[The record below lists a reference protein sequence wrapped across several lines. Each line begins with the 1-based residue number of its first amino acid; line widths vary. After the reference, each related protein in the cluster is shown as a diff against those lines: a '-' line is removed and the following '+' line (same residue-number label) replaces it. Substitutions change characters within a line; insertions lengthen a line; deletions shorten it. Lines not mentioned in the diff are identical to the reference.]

1 MKKSLIALAVASALT
16 VPAIASADAT
26 LYGAVAVDG
35 VFKNDTSADI
45 QVDDAVI
52 GLKGDVDLGMDGV
65 TGFFNIRTELAAE
78 GAASSGG
85 KSLTTDRALVGI
97 KGGFGVIQGGAM
109 GNPVDAVESLDRAYD
124 SYSTDNWFLNPDD
137 LQSALAYVSPNMGGF
152 TGYAGIVM
160 DGGIEDG
167 TTGLNGTA
175 ATTSGNDE
183 DLDGYLLGFNY
194 AIGGFTADVG
204 YWDFDAE
211 STVGAGLSGGLA
223 QSDVDYLGVS
233 LDYAINS
240 NWSVTANWAERDVK
254 NSANDL
260 KTELWGLGTSYT
272 MGKTVLGL
280 TYVDFDAELN
290 GVKTNASGDEWALL
304 ATHNLSNR
312 AKVYAAYS
320 DADVDAGTVAGD
332 SVLTVGYG
340 LSF

>member
-45 QVDDAVI
+45 QVDDAII

-78 GAASSGG
+78 GAIGSGG
-85 KSLTTDRALVGI
+85 SSLTTDRALVGI
-97 KGGFGVIQGGAM
+97 KGGFGVVQGGAM

-167 TTGLNGTA
+167 TV
-175 ATTSGNDE
+175 ATPSGDDE
-183 DLDGYLLGFNY
+183 NVDGYLLGFNY

-204 YWDFDAE
+204 YWDFDKE
-211 STVGAGLSGGLA
+211 GTVGLSLGVA
-223 QSDVDYLGVS
+223 DADYIGVS

-240 NWSVTANWAERDVK
+240 NWSVTGNWAESEVDDSVNK
-254 NSANDL
+254 AE
-260 KTELWGLGTSYT
+260 TQLWGLGTEYT

-280 TYVDFDAELN
+280 TYVDFEAELN

-332 SVLTVGYG
+332 SVLTIGYG

>member
-45 QVDDAVI
+45 QVDDAII

-78 GAASSGG
+78 GAITSGG
-85 KSLTTDRALVGI
+85 SSLTTDRALVGI
-97 KGGFGVIQGGAM
+97 KGGFGVVQGGAM

-124 SYSTDNWFLNPDD
+124 SYSTNNWFVNPDD

-160 DGGIEDG
+160 DGGIVDTPVAE
-167 TTGLNGTA
+167 
-175 ATTSGNDE
+175 DE
-183 DLDGYLLGFNY
+183 DVDGYLLGFNY

-204 YWDFDAE
+204 YWDFDE
-211 STVGAGLSGGLA
+211 EGTVGADA
-223 QSDVDYLGVS
+223 DYVGVS

-240 NWSVTANWAERDVK
+240 NWSVTGNYAESETDAGANKAE
-254 NSANDL
+254 
-260 KTELWGLGTSYT
+260 TQLWGLGTEYT

-280 TYVDFDAELN
+280 TYVDFEAELN

-320 DADVDAGTVAGD
+320 DADVDGGSVAGER
-332 SVLTVGYG
+332 VLTVGYG

>member
-167 TTGLNGTA
+167 TV
-175 ATTSGNDE
+175 ATPSGDDE
-183 DLDGYLLGFNY
+183 NVDGYLLGFNY

-204 YWDFDAE
+204 YWDFDKE
-211 STVGAGLSGGLA
+211 GTVGLSLGVA
-223 QSDVDYLGVS
+223 DADYIGVS

-240 NWSVTANWAERDVK
+240 NWSVTGNWAESEVDDSVNK
-254 NSANDL
+254 AE
-260 KTELWGLGTSYT
+260 TQLWGLGTEYT

-280 TYVDFDAELN
+280 TYVDFEAELN

-332 SVLTVGYG
+332 SVLTIGYG

>member
-35 VFKNDTSADI
+35 VFKNDTSGDI
-45 QVDDAVI
+45 QVDDAII

-78 GAASSGG
+78 GAISSGG

-97 KGGFGVIQGGAM
+97 KGGFGVVQGGAM

-124 SYSTDNWFLNPDD
+124 SYATNNWFVNPDD
-137 LQSALAYVSPNMGGF
+137 LQSALAYVSPTMGGF

-160 DGGIEDG
+160 DGGVVDG
-167 TTGLNGTA
+167 TAGTP
-175 ATTSGNDE
+175 SGDDE
-183 DLDGYLLGFNY
+183 AVDGYLLGFNY
-194 AIGGFTADVG
+194 VIGGFTADVG
-204 YWDFDAE
+204 YWDFDE
-211 STVGAGLSGGLA
+211 EGTVGVALGG
-223 QSDVDYLGVS
+223 SDADYIGVS

-240 NWSVTANWAERDVK
+240 NWSVTGNWAEREVK
-254 NSANDL
+254 NAANDL
-260 KTELWGLGTSYT
+260 ETQLWGLGTSYT

-280 TYVDFDAELN
+280 TYIDFDAELN

-320 DADVDAGTVAGD
+320 DADVDGGSVAGER
-332 SVLTVGYG
+332 VLTVGYG